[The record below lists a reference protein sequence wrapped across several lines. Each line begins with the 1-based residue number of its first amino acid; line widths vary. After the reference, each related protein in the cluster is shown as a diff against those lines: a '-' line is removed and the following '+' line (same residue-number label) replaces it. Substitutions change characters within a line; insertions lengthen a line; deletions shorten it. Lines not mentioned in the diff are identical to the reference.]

1 MIEKIITT
9 DCCIV
14 GGGPAGMMTG
24 FLLAR
29 AGVDVIVL
37 EKHPD
42 FFRDFRGDT
51 IHPSTFELMNE
62 LGFLKEFLEIP
73 HQEKQKLQA
82 KYNGQFIHLA
92 DFSHLHVAKP
102 AIGFMPQWEF
112 LNFLKTKA
120 SIYQN
125 FHLLMNTSF
134 YELITENGVVTGA
147 KAKTLNDTIEI
158 KSKLVIGT
166 DGRHSDVR
174 EKARMEVIAT
184 GVPID
189 VLWFRLSK
197 KSNDPVQTLGYFKYG
212 KILIMLD
219 RNDYWQCGYV
229 ITKGSLNNLQ
239 ASGIEILRNELVSV
253 VSFLSDRVAELK
265 DWNQVKLLNVEI
277 NHLTKWYREGLLCI
291 GDAAHA
297 MSPVGGV
304 GINLAL
310 QDAVAT
316 ANILWQSLKEQQHIG
331 LKLLKKVQKRRSSP
345 TTVTQRLQVY
355 IQKGIFN
362 SRQQGKNEKNKP
374 PFIMRMINKFP
385 LLQRIPAKLIGMGIR
400 PEHIQTPDSNKV

>member
-51 IHPSTFELMNE
+51 IHPTTFELMNE

-174 EKARMEVIAT
+174 EKAGMEVIAT